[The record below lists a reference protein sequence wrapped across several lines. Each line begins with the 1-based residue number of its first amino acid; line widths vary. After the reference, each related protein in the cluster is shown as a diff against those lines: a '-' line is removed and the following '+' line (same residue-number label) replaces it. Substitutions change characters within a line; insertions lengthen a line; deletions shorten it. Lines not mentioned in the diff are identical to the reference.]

1 MWEGGPENPPLYWGS
16 QMGGGGGAALN
27 APPWGPTG
35 DLEGGG
41 MSGTPLKAPRA
52 HLAQVDGAGG
62 GGAGSA
68 AAMSASA
75 VFILDLKGKVRG
87 PPRDPPWGHLR
98 SRGGGGGDG
107 SE

>member
-1 MWEGGPENPPLYWGS
+1 
-16 QMGGGGGAALN
+16 
-27 APPWGPTG
+27 
-35 DLEGGG
+35 

-75 VFILDLKGKVRG
+75 VFILDLKGKVRD